1 MTDRL
6 QEHETWQCE
15 ISRLG
20 VHLLVHLILVHGF
33 ISSLIKMRYVKTFH
47 KIGYQSIYGLRRID
61 VMNLMNDE

>member
-33 ISSLIKMRYVKTFH
+33 ISSLIKNETRFH
-47 KIGYQSIYGLRRID
+47 VPQNWLPI
-61 VMNLMNDE
+61 NLWVTKN